1 MQHRTAP
8 DANFCNIEPARTQ
21 TFATQSLK
29 TLNNKDLANDSI
41 PFEQRQQTDNQHNQL
56 WQDVLDQ
63 LQFQMTKAI
72 FITWLKNTQLID
84 VVGQS
89 YTIAVES
96 KQAKEWLEH
105 RLKRTVARALA
116 QVVGEDDIQVAFVVR
131 NSQSE
136 SPEMGK

>member
-1 MQHRTAP
+1 MY
-8 DANFCNIEPARTQ
+8 
-21 TFATQSLK
+21 
-29 TLNNKDLANDSI
+29 
-41 PFEQRQQTDNQHNQL
+41 NQHNQL
-56 WQDVLDQ
+56 WQGVLDQ

-72 FITWLKNTQLID
+72 FITWLKNTQLIN
-84 VVGQS
+84 VVGQR

-96 KQAKEWLEH
+96 MRAKEWLEH

-116 QVVGEDDIQVAFVVR
+116 QVVGEDNVQVDFVVR

>member
-1 MQHRTAP
+1 
-8 DANFCNIEPARTQ
+8 
-21 TFATQSLK
+21 
-29 TLNNKDLANDSI
+29 
-41 PFEQRQQTDNQHNQL
+41 
-56 WQDVLDQ
+56 
-63 LQFQMTKAI
+63 MTKAI